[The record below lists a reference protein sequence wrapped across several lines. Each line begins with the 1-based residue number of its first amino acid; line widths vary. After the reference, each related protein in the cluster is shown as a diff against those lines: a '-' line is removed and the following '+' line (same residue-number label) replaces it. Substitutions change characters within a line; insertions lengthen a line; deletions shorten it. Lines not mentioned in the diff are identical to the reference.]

1 MVTSVYD
8 ALQRARQRP
17 SATRRAGA
25 ARPGAAGAGPGARP
39 DRGRADAKV
48 VVEQGG
54 GLFLGAVLNG
64 RRNHI
69 PEFLYQLV

>member
-1 MVTSVYD
+1 
-8 ALQRARQRP
+8 
-17 SATRRAGA
+17 
-25 ARPGAAGAGPGARP
+25 
-39 DRGRADAKV
+39 V